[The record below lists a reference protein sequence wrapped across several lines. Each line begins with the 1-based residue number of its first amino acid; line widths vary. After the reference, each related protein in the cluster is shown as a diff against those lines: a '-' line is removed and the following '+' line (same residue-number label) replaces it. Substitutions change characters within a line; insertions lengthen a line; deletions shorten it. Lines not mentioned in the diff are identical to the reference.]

1 MSEMVGHQRREDS
14 PVARDISMS
23 PSSRRRADFT
33 LRQLQNDV
41 MFRARS
47 TLSSL
52 GDVMKRPSASKTTV
66 KPPHKHR
73 STFDFFLCAKHKKID
88 SKKEILGEN
97 ATTEAVTKRPRG
109 KFTRNKSLDCEGG
122 ENVPLRRDD
131 LSLSL
136 GENLNWIPEESP
148 PRTRP
153 VSYHEGNV
161 TVKARLKLQKF
172 MSHDESTLNVP
183 KPATIIRQNSHDPR
197 SPTISEDKVLEE
209 NHNLEL
215 PQKPR
220 KKLSF
225 REPENDAFIRQRS
238 NSLDSEL
245 ESQAMRIVRTVGQ
258 AFEVC
263 HNRKVSA
270 QNTKVTALDRAE
282 DGGSETPCDTSEQ
295 DRCSDPLSDDEEP
308 RKEIIPITPEPVLA
322 RPNHLD
328 ILSQVNYDS
337 RKSPQEN
344 EERSTSPLP
353 AAREIQKLKE
363 QLEQQSLQ
371 TRQALAQLM
380 LVREQLISETNARVE
395 AQARTQQLLQ
405 QNRELLEHIAALG
418 GYHEPDR
425 PSLTAATLGIAPQSP
440 LFLTPTS
447 DGNDLGSP
455 VRKTFAPPNAATL
468 SQLGTINQQL
478 TTLSQQLSGLNQ
490 QQQNLHN
497 LQQLTFG
504 ANPLPTS
511 FGPPRSTP
519 SSSGELISQ
528 QELFQLNAE
537 LLSRLQ
543 NLNFGQNGTQN
554 GVNNNSPQSSYIFCN
569 SSALSGNNNAN
580 LLNSPSSG
588 SNLTPSPLGTLNRS
602 SFSASPLDESLAVS
616 LERNLDASDHE
627 THLIKPLSQVGTL
640 TTLDSEGKVKVLVPI
655 SAASS
660 SSKAAVGR
668 KTEKK
673 VTLPEMVTLKVTD
686 ESGNV
691 TKKLPAT
698 PSFITRSTSEKVP
711 SRSQMMVQVQR
722 TQWARHTTK

>member
-1 MSEMVGHQRREDS
+1 M
-14 PVARDISMS
+14 
-23 PSSRRRADFT
+23 
-33 LRQLQNDV
+33 
-41 MFRARS
+41 
-47 TLSSL
+47 
-52 GDVMKRPSASKTTV
+52 
-66 KPPHKHR
+66 
-73 STFDFFLCAKHKKID
+73 
-88 SKKEILGEN
+88 
-97 ATTEAVTKRPRG
+97 
-109 KFTRNKSLDCEGG
+109 
-122 ENVPLRRDD
+122 
-131 LSLSL
+131 
-136 GENLNWIPEESP
+136 
-148 PRTRP
+148 
-153 VSYHEGNV
+153 
-161 TVKARLKLQKF
+161 
-172 MSHDESTLNVP
+172 
-183 KPATIIRQNSHDPR
+183 
-197 SPTISEDKVLEE
+197 
-209 NHNLEL
+209 
-215 PQKPR
+215 
-220 KKLSF
+220 
-225 REPENDAFIRQRS
+225 
-238 NSLDSEL
+238 
-245 ESQAMRIVRTVGQ
+245 
-258 AFEVC
+258 
-263 HNRKVSA
+263 
-270 QNTKVTALDRAE
+270 
-282 DGGSETPCDTSEQ
+282 
-295 DRCSDPLSDDEEP
+295 
-308 RKEIIPITPEPVLA
+308 
-322 RPNHLD
+322 
-328 ILSQVNYDS
+328 
-337 RKSPQEN
+337 
-344 EERSTSPLP
+344 
-353 AAREIQKLKE
+353 
-363 QLEQQSLQ
+363 
-371 TRQALAQLM
+371 
-380 LVREQLISETNARVE
+380 
-395 AQARTQQLLQ
+395 
-405 QNRELLEHIAALG
+405 
-418 GYHEPDR
+418 
-425 PSLTAATLGIAPQSP
+425 
-440 LFLTPTS
+440 
-447 DGNDLGSP
+447 
-455 VRKTFAPPNAATL
+455 
-468 SQLGTINQQL
+468 

-504 ANPLPTS
+504 ANSLPTS
-511 FGPPRSTP
+511 YGPPRSTP

-554 GVNNNSPQSSYIFCN
+554 GMNNNSPQSSYIFCN

>member
-1 MSEMVGHQRREDS
+1 MSEVVSHQRREDS
-14 PVARDISMS
+14 PVAGDIPMS
-23 PSSRRRADFT
+23 PTSRRRAEFT

-47 TLSSL
+47 TLSTL
-52 GDVMKRPSASKTTV
+52 GDVTRWRHHRTTNQPPASP
-66 KPPHKHR
+66 KPPTPKHR
-73 STFDFFLCAKHKKID
+73 GTFDFFMCARHKKID
-88 SKKEILGEN
+88 NKKEILEP
-97 ATTEAVTKRPRG
+97 ELPRTK
-109 KFTRNKSLDCEGG
+109 FARNKSLDCDG
-122 ENVPLRRDD
+122 EENLPLRRED
-131 LSLSL
+131 LSHSL
-136 GENLNWIPEESP
+136 GEHLNLIIEEPKS
-148 PRTRP
+148 TKARP
-153 VSYHEGNV
+153 SSYHDGNV

-172 MSHDESTLNVP
+172 ISHDGSSFLHLP
-183 KPATIIRQNSHDPR
+183 KSPKLIRQNSYEHHPIAEE
-197 SPTISEDKVLEE
+197 PKAQALEV
-209 NHNLEL
+209 

-225 REPENDAFIRQRS
+225 KEPENDAYFHRS

-263 HNRKVSA
+263 HNRKIAVQSA
-270 QNTKVTALDRAE
+270 KTMTSMDRAE

-295 DRCSDPLSDDEEP
+295 DRCSEPLSDEEEP
-308 RKEIIPITPEPVLA
+308 RKGIIPITPEPVLA

-328 ILSQVNYDS
+328 ILSQINYDN
-337 RKSPQEN
+337 RKSPGEN
-344 EERSTSPLP
+344 DNKANTSPLP
-353 AAREIQKLKE
+353 AAIEIQKLKE

-440 LFLTPTS
+440 LFLTQS
-447 DGNDLGSP
+447 GDGSELGSP
-455 VRKTFAPPNAATL
+455 VRKTFGQPNAATL

-497 LQQLTFG
+497 FQQLTFG
-504 ANPLPTS
+504 GATPS
-511 FGPPRSTP
+511 FAPPRSTP
-519 SSSGELISQ
+519 SSSGEIISQ

-537 LLSRLQ
+537 LLQRLQ
-543 NLNFGQNGTQN
+543 NLNLGQN
-554 GVNNNSPQSSYIFCN
+554 GVNNNSPQSSFIFCN
-569 SSALSGNNNAN
+569 SSALGGNNNATN

-588 SNLTPSPLGTLNRS
+588 SNLTPSPLGTMNRS
-602 SFSASPLDESLAVS
+602 SYSASPLDDSLAVS
-616 LERNLDASDHE
+616 MERNLDISDHE

-640 TTLDSEGKVKVLVPI
+640 TTLDADGQVKVLVPI
-655 SAASS
+655 TAASS
-660 SSKAAVGR
+660 SARPSQQR
-668 KTEKK
+668 RNEKK

>member
-1 MSEMVGHQRREDS
+1 MPSTPYDLVSDDLDVRVPLYADQAFDHGITFQAKFIGWQEVPRPSSKTEIVQAMRRIRYECKVQNMKKRKVSIEVSVDGVRVCLKKKKRKKKQWNGDGNGLELMNHPIYRIFYVSHDS
-14 PVARDISMS
+14 SDLKIFSYIARDG
-23 PSSRRRADFT
+23 
-33 LRQLQNDV
+33 
-41 MFRARS
+41 S
-47 TLSSL
+47 T
-52 GDVMKRPSASKTTV
+52 D
-66 KPPHKHR
+66 
-73 STFDFFLCAKHKKID
+73 TFKCSVFKSHKK
-88 SKKEILGEN
+88 
-97 ATTEAVTKRPRG
+97 
-109 KFTRNKSLDCEGG
+109 
-122 ENVPLRRDD
+122 
-131 LSLSL
+131 
-136 GENLNWIPEESP
+136 
-148 PRTRP
+148 
-153 VSYHEGNV
+153 
-161 TVKARLKLQKF
+161 
-172 MSHDESTLNVP
+172 
-183 KPATIIRQNSHDPR
+183 
-197 SPTISEDKVLEE
+197 
-209 NHNLEL
+209 
-215 PQKPR
+215 
-220 KKLSF
+220 
-225 REPENDAFIRQRS
+225 
-238 NSLDSEL
+238 
-245 ESQAMRIVRTVGQ
+245 SQAMRIVRTVGQ